1 MTILETKRTLVRHGT
16 HNDAPFIMQ
25 LLNEPGWIR
34 FVGDRNIHDLDAA
47 RKFIDDRLLSSYLK
61 HGFGLYIVD
70 EKASGCSIGLCG
82 FVKRDTLD
90 APDIGYAITESHHGM
105 GYAFEVSTALID
117 YGHDTLGFDRIF
129 GYTLPE
135 NTVSLKLLAKLG
147 LTYERDQDVN
157 NSGEICKLFVK
168 VA

>member
-1 MTILETKRTLVRHGT
+1 MTILETKRTLVRHAT
-16 HNDAPFIMQ
+16 HDDAPFIMQ

-70 EKASGCSIGLCG
+70 EKATHTAIGLCG

-90 APDIGYAITESHHGM
+90 APDIGYAITESRQGM
-105 GYAFEVSTALID
+105 GYAFEVSNALID
-117 YGHDTLGFDRIF
+117 YGYDVLGFERIF
-129 GYTLPE
+129 GYTLPD
-135 NTVSLKLLAKLG
+135 NTVSLKLLTKLG

-157 NSGEICKLFVK
+157 NSGETCKLFVK

>member
-1 MTILETKRTLVRHGT
+1 MTILETERTIVRHAT
-16 HNDAPFIMQ
+16 HDDAPFILQ

-34 FVGDRNIHDLDAA
+34 FIGDRNIHDLDAA
-47 RKFIDDRLLSSYLK
+47 RSYIDERLLSSYLK
-61 HGFGLYIVD
+61 NGFGSYIVIAK
-70 EKASGCSIGLCG
+70 ETGTPVGLCG

-90 APDIGYAITESHHGM
+90 GPDIGYAIAQSFQGQ
-105 GYAFEVSTALID
+105 GYAFEVNEALLN

-129 GYTLPE
+129 GYSLPE
-135 NTVSLKLLAKLG
+135 NIASLKLLTKLG

-157 NSGEICKLFVK
+157 NSGEICKVFVK